1 MKKKIIKERNF
12 KTSLLAEV
20 YSRPGSLQSSTS
32 CDVYEDEI
40 WLKVFARIL
49 KKRKPFIYPE
59 GTKYSW
65 MAISN
70 LGFYGEN
77 R

>member
-12 KTSLLAEV
+12 N
-20 YSRPGSLQSSTS
+20 RPGSLQSSTNYYM
-32 CDVYEDEI
+32 YEDDI
-40 WLKVFARIL
+40 WLKVFSRIL
-49 KKRKPFIYPE
+49 KKRNPFVYPE
-59 GTKYSW
+59 GTRYSW